1 MRLMVGQEYID
12 WMRVQWEDKKTT
24 FLRQQMLLAVY
35 SSPMGDS
42 DVFTFAIRQPYSS
55 HQPTKHSSTIAYR
68 RRQSLGQRHRR
79 KIPPRDFHAALAHA
93 SLDAPGLQCDPARD
107 LASGSPAQSCL
118 PRGPCPPFPLDEI
131 VCVSKFSIAS
141 ARSTVTRTS
150 TTPLAKRPSRHLS
163 TLR

>member
-118 PRGPCPPFPLDEI
+118 PRGPCPPRNCVRLKVQYSECPIDCDPYLDDAL
-131 VCVSKFSIAS
+131 SQ
-141 ARSTVTRTS
+141 
-150 TTPLAKRPSRHLS
+150 TTIPTPP
-163 TLR
+163 T